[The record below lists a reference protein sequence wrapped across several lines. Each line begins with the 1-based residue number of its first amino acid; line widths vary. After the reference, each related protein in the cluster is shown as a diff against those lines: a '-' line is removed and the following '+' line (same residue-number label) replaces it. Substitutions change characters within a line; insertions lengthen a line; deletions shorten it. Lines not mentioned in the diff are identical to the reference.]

1 MPFGLYALTTSSE
14 PGMAVAADRNPWIE
28 TPVAG
33 AKEISL
39 LTRYQPMGGK
49 GKTKGP

>member
-1 MPFGLYALTTSSE
+1 
-14 PGMAVAADRNPWIE
+14 MAVAADRNPWIE

-39 LTRYQPMGGK
+39 LTRYQPRGGK
-49 GKTKGP
+49 GKTKGCPSEKLYPDGKLKQ